1 MHRGRRA
8 SPLASWLAGLA
19 AITEASG
26 RTIEI
31 VLHAP
36 RPAALEPL
44 LEALAR
50 FEREH
55 GQGGL
60 PTVVLD
66 RPAWT
71 GLSVGARDAAGRL
84 ASKGL
89 LVPCWSGEGER
100 YAGAGLTRRSG
111 ERGACALV
119 AAATVDLPRM
129 ARRAGAWREDAVFES
144 LAELLGVALDGLA
157 ALRDFQRESR
167 DPSSPRARETFAISP
182 VGLREALAIL
192 GDGDLRADQ
201 AGRLLAF
208 LGEAGDR
215 LGQAR
220 GLSVVL
226 TPCFGERSA
235 ERFARLDAAQF
246 RVRQP
251 WLFAAP
257 PSAGPTEE
265 RAYAAGFEIPSEA
278 ALLAALGSV
287 GTAALHPA
295 SALRI
300 LAGSP
305 RDAAR
310 DEGARLLE
318 AWETLHRRRGRSRG
332 SAQSL
337 YALPPLFHALESTE
351 AEVEPPPEDLF
362 ATPVPGHHAEP

>member
-1 MHRGRRA
+1 M
-8 SPLASWLAGLA
+8 
-19 AITEASG
+19 
-26 RTIEI
+26 
-31 VLHAP
+31 
-36 RPAALEPL
+36 
-44 LEALAR
+44 
-50 FEREH
+50 
-55 GQGGL
+55 
-60 PTVVLD
+60 
-66 RPAWT
+66 
-71 GLSVGARDAAGRL
+71 
-84 ASKGL
+84 
-89 LVPCWSGEGER
+89 
-100 YAGAGLTRRSG
+100 
-111 ERGACALV
+111 
-119 AAATVDLPRM
+119 
-129 ARRAGAWREDAVFES
+129 
-144 LAELLGVALDGLA
+144 
-157 ALRDFQRESR
+157 
-167 DPSSPRARETFAISP
+167 
-182 VGLREALAIL
+182 
-192 GDGDLRADQ
+192 
-201 AGRLLAF
+201 
-208 LGEAGDR
+208 
-215 LGQAR
+215 
-220 GLSVVL
+220 
-226 TPCFGERSA
+226 
-235 ERFARLDAAQF
+235 
-246 RVRQP
+246 RQP